1 VFEAL
6 GRNNVNV
13 AAIAQGASERNI
25 SFVVDA
31 AQRTRALNVVHEAF
45 FEKRKKLAVILIGVG
60 NIGSALLRQ
69 LEQQRSYLSGC
80 GYDIRVCCVAD
91 SRRYELDAGGI
102 DLAQWRRALA
112 RSRSRMHPR
121 RLAGEIGRLE
131 LTNAVLVDC
140 TASAE
145 IAAAYPEF
153 VNANL
158 HIITPNKKANVLP
171 WKQYAALTEL
181 MRQRRKHFLYEAN
194 VGAGLPIISTLGDL
208 IASGDRILKVEGI
221 FSGTLSYLF
230 NHFDGTKP
238 FSAVLRDAHALGLT
252 EPDPRDDLSGE
263 DVARKL
269 LIVARH
275 LGLQLEIEDVTFEN
289 LVPGPL
295 RKGAYSQS
303 WFDRFARADA
313 AMQERLDEARSQGGV
328 LRYVGVLEGQTGT
341 AGLRVFPHTHPF
353 AGTKGSD
360 NIIAI
365 TTERYA
371 RTPLVIQGPG
381 AGADVTAM
389 GVFSDILKLLHYLP

>member
-1 VFEAL
+1 
-6 GRNNVNV
+6 
-13 AAIAQGASERNI
+13 
-25 SFVVDA
+25 
-31 AQRTRALNVVHEAF
+31 
-45 FEKRKKLAVILIGVG
+45 
-60 NIGSALLRQ
+60 
-69 LEQQRSYLSGC
+69 
-80 GYDIRVCCVAD
+80 
-91 SRRYELDAGGI
+91 
-102 DLAQWRRALA
+102 
-112 RSRSRMHPR
+112 
-121 RLAGEIGRLE
+121 
-131 LTNAVLVDC
+131 
-140 TASAE
+140 
-145 IAAAYPEF
+145 
-153 VNANL
+153 
-158 HIITPNKKANVLP
+158 
-171 WKQYAALTEL
+171 

-221 FSGTLSYLF
+221 FSGTFSYLF

-289 LVPGPL
+289 LVPAPL

-303 WFDRFARADA
+303 WFDRFARVDA
-313 AMQERLDEARSQGGV
+313 AMQERLDEARSRGHV

-341 AGLRVFPHTHPF
+341 AGLRGFPPTHPF